1 TKKSRARP
9 KRKATRNGET
19 RHPSRRLPHANRARI
34 FRSQSRSLRN
44 LRSLHKVRR
53 SFCGGRSVILATAES
68 GQRRRIKIN
77 FVASDFILLIELDN
91 IEPLNLQ
98 KTIGRRNLRQPL
110 QSKTFRRRKN
120 FLTSPFP
127 IRIAIQRPLEVIKN
141 CLTTFQ
147 TLRQRRIFVKGIARI
162 KLNQFLRLIPS
173 PSRQPLI
180 TKLKRIFFCHDVI
193 KRGG

>member
-120 FLTSPFP
+120 FLT
-127 IRIAIQRPLEVIKN
+127 
-141 CLTTFQ
+141 TFQ